1 MHSTQL
7 NTSNLDNL
15 LHVGVAQSTITPP
28 IGFTISGPEFADR
41 PALGINDDLSARCV
55 VFESYAETAALVSLD
70 VWGISTSLRKN
81 LASAI
86 SQTTNIPQTNIIITS
101 TANGNSPPLWR
112 DEADQPPEYVNY
124 VNYLPDVVA
133 GAALEA
139 SHTLEPAAVGTVSA
153 ILPNLSCFA
162 NPNQPENLETERES
176 LQLSVVQTSD
186 DHIKCLIYNFACPA
200 TIIGNTQQWT
210 ADYPGIAS
218 SALEQAGVDS
228 AIFLQGASADI
239 RPFDWWDGNTNVS
252 HAERTWSDAQAFGI
266 LLATQAIRAAPNA
279 IARRNA
285 PIKTAQSHDGNATAL
300 RIGDA
305 TLIATNQPQPIH
317 YSANLRTALPNTKLL
332 INTDPSGSPSSQS
345 PTNDIQPANSV
356 ETATKLVNRIAV

>member
-1 MHSTQL
+1 M
-7 NTSNLDNL
+7 NTSNPDNQ

-28 IGFTISGPEFADR
+28 IGFTISGPEFEDR

-55 VFESYAETAALVSLD
+55 VLKSYGQTSALVSLD
-70 VWGISTSLRKN
+70 VWGISTSLREN
-81 LASAI
+81 LSSAI

-112 DEADQPPEYVNY
+112 DEPDQPPEYTNY
-124 VNYLPDVVA
+124 VNYLPDIVA
-133 GAALEA
+133 GATLEA

-162 NPNQPENLETERES
+162 NPNQPEHLETERES
-176 LQLSVVQTSD
+176 LQLTVIQSSD
-186 DHIKCLIYNFACPA
+186 DNIKCIIYNFACPA
-200 TIIGNTQQWT
+200 TIIGNTQEWA

-228 AIFLQGASADI
+228 AIFLQGASTDI

-252 HAERTWSDAQAFGI
+252 HPERTCSDAQAFGI

-285 PIKTAQSHDGNATAL
+285 PINTAQSEDGTLTAL
-300 RIGDA
+300 TIGDA
-305 TLIATNQPQPIH
+305 ILITTSQPQPIEFA
-317 YSANLRTALPNTKLL
+317 ANLRSALPNTKLL
-332 INTDPSGSPSSQS
+332 VNSNSSGRGSPTSAIE
-345 PTNDIQPANSV
+345 PTTTLATAIELANR
-356 ETATKLVNRIAV
+356 LAV

>member
-1 MHSTQL
+1 M
-7 NTSNLDNL
+7 NTSNLDNQ

-28 IGFTISGPEFADR
+28 IGFTISGSEFEDR

-55 VFESYAETAALVSLD
+55 VFKCYGQTSALVSLD
-70 VWGISTSLRKN
+70 VWGISDSLRER
-81 LASAI
+81 LTAAI
-86 SQTTNIPQTNIIITS
+86 SQRTDIPQSSVIITS

-112 DEADQPPEYVNY
+112 DEADQPPEYANY

-139 SHTLEPAAVGTVSA
+139 SHTLEPAAVDTVSA

-162 NPNQPENLETERES
+162 NPNQPEQLETERET

-200 TIIGNTQQWT
+200 TIVGNTQKWT
-210 ADYPGIAS
+210 ADFPGVAS
-218 SALEQAGVDS
+218 AALEQAGVDS

-239 RPFDWWDGNTNVS
+239 RPFDWWDGNTDVS
-252 HAERTWSDAQAFGI
+252 HAERTCSDAQAFGI

-279 IARRNA
+279 ITRRNA
-285 PIKTAQSHDGNATAL
+285 PIKTAQSEDGALTAL
-300 RIGDA
+300 TLGEA
-305 TLIATNQPQPIH
+305 TLITTNQPQPIEF
-317 YSANLRTALPNTKLL
+317 ATDLRGALPKTKLL
-332 INTDPSGSPSSQS
+332 VNTNSSVLGSPASSTERAKTLS
-345 PTNDIQPANSV
+345 TAIELANRL
-356 ETATKLVNRIAV
+356 AL